1 MFGPTRT
8 IRLKVDVLV
17 VSAKIALDRNA
28 MLIVSIK
35 RLDMNIKILA
45 IGDESNDK
53 TRIIDYGA
61 DEFALKPMSPEN
73 VADKDAAFD
82 LLLLLTFRHRVR
94 TSNSP

>member
-1 MFGPTRT
+1 
-8 IRLKVDVLV
+8 
-17 VSAKIALDRNA
+17 

-61 DEFALKPMSPEN
+61 DEFALKPLSPEN
-73 VADKDAAFD
+73 VADKILM
-82 LLLLLTFRHRVR
+82 LLARETVLKIGRQNNQFIINTDIR
-94 TSNSP
+94 